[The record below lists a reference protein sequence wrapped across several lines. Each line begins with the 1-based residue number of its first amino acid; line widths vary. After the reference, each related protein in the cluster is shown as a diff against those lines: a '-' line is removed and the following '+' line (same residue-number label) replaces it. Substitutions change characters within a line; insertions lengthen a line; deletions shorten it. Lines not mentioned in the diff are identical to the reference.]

1 MDGRRDV
8 IKQMYD
14 DKRNYINSQLKTI
27 IGKIKDIENTD
38 TNKIIE

>member
-1 MDGRRDV
+1 MAE
-8 IKQMYD
+8 K
-14 DKRNYINSQLKTI
+14 KRNYINSQLKTI